1 MAKTPKKGSA
11 KKPIA
16 EVQEE
21 ALPETGEEALSTEWL
36 STILPDEDVQRESLR
51 PLLTR
56 RRVRYVMYRLMY
68 EATEDKPTGDIVPE
82 GFKEYFEAQK
92 WFDGWDKFG
101 ITWDVG
107 DPVHPKPR
115 GSEDPLEVVPR
126 YISVQEEWE
135 EVVDAHVKSD
145 TIASRK
151 RARARQM
158 EEANGSEDNL
168 RRDES

>member
-11 KKPIA
+11 KKPVV

-21 ALPETGEEALSTEWL
+21 ALPETGEGAVPEWV
-36 STILPDEDVQRESLR
+36 SVILPDEDVQRESLR
-51 PLLTR
+51 QLLVR
-56 RRVRYVMYRLMY
+56 RNVRYRLFRLQH
-68 EATEDKPTGDIVPE
+68 ELTHDVPAEVPE

-92 WFDGWDKFG
+92 WFDGFENFG
-101 ITWDVG
+101 VTWDVG
-107 DPVHPKPR
+107 DPIHPKPR

-126 YISVQEEWE
+126 YVSVQEEWE

-145 TIASRK
+145 TIAARK